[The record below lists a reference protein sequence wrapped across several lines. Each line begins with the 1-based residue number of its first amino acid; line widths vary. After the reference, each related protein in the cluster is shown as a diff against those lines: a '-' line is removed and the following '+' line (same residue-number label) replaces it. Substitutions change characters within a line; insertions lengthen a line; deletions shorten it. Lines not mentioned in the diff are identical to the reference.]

1 MQSYYP
7 KDNNA
12 ILEIN
17 LKALSKNYKL
27 IKKNLK
33 NTTECA
39 ATVKADAYGIGAI
52 KVVKSLIAD
61 GCKTFFVA
69 HLSEAVELRKISRKI
84 RIFCYHGIDKKNYL
98 EFIKFNV
105 IPIANSIDQLNLINM
120 LNKKKKFNRAIAVH
134 FDTGMSRLGLDE
146 NETNEFIVNKVK
158 YNSIKIDL
166 VMSHLACGD
175 QIKHPMNTKQLDR
188 FRIIRKH
195 FPNSKASLANSAGIF
210 INKKYHF
217 DLVRPGIALY
227 GGSPFLNSKINF
239 HHVIN
244 LKAKVIQIRKI
255 KKNDTIGYG
264 ATFKAKRNMYI
275 GTIAVGYADG
285 FNRKFSNNMNVYHGN
300 KQLKVLGRVSMD
312 LMTIDLTPIYTAKK
326 YNKLMYVDVINKFNN
341 INILSDRINTIPYEI
356 LTSLGNRYKRKYI

>member
-17 LKALSKNYKL
+17 LKALTKNYKL

-105 IPIANSIDQLNLINM
+105 IPIANSIDQLNLINK
-120 LNKKKKFNRAIAVH
+120 LNKKKKFNKGIAIH

-146 NETNEFIVNKVK
+146 NETNQLITNKIK
-158 YNSIKIDL
+158 YKSLKIDL
-166 VMSHLACGD
+166 VMSHLACSD
-175 QIKHPMNTKQLDR
+175 QKRHSMNTKQLDK
-188 FRIIRKH
+188 FGIIRKH

-227 GGSPFLNSKINF
+227 GGNPFLNSKINF
-239 HHVIN
+239 HHVI
-244 LKAKVIQIRKI
+244 K
-255 KKNDTIGYG
+255 
-264 ATFKAKRNMYI
+264 
-275 GTIAVGYADG
+275 
-285 FNRKFSNNMNVYHGN
+285 S
-300 KQLKVLGRVSMD
+300 
-312 LMTIDLTPIYTAKK
+312 
-326 YNKLMYVDVINKFNN
+326 
-341 INILSDRINTIPYEI
+341 
-356 LTSLGNRYKRKYI
+356 

>member
-33 NTTECA
+33 TNTECA

-52 KVVKSLIAD
+52 KVVKRLIDD
-61 GCKTFFVA
+61 GCKTFFAA
-69 HLSEAVELRKISRKI
+69 HLSESVELRKISKKI
-84 RIFCYHGIDKKNYL
+84 RIFCYHGIDEKNYR
-98 EFIKFNV
+98 EFTKFNI
-105 IPIANSIDQLNLINM
+105 IPIANSIEQLNLIN
-120 LNKKKKFNRAIAVH
+120 KFNRAIAIH

-146 NETNEFIVNKVK
+146 NETNQLITNKIK
-158 YNSIKIDL
+158 YKSLKIDL
-166 VMSHLACGD
+166 VMSHLACSD
-175 QIKHPMNTKQLDR
+175 QKRHSMNTKQLDK
-188 FRIIRKH
+188 FGIIRKH

-227 GGSPFLNSKINF
+227 GGNPFLNSKINF
-239 HHVIN
+239 HHVIK
-244 LKAKVIQIRKI
+244 LKARLIQIRSI
-255 KKNDTIGYG
+255 KKNDTVGYG
-264 ATFKAKRNMYI
+264 ATFKAKKNMYI

-285 FNRKFSNNMNVYHGN
+285 FDRKFSNNMKVYFHN
-300 KQLKVLGRVSMD
+300 KPLKVLGRVSMD

-326 YNKLMYVDVINKFNN
+326 YNKVMYIDVINKFNN
-341 INILSDRINTIPYEI
+341 INILSARINTIPYEI